1 MNFRVLVVV
10 AGSLT
15 GLIGLASQAQDLQ
28 RAHAA
33 TPHASVAGHGLTD
46 MVAPFFAVAD
56 ETLPRRGFGRVDQLW
71 GFLENSSDERPD
83 AVRKLLQHEMIVKVL
98 TSIDRLESV
107 DEQFAEF
114 WRLDADH
121 GTPASWV
128 NSARLSGD
136 DSDPTWVIYSRMDQL
151 VTAGLARLADDI
163 RVVDRGEKRAVVQS
177 ARTAMLLISLA
188 ETRAS
193 VSPSY
198 WITERLRAL
207 GWIFSESPGTKGLS
221 DEELAGLYRAVGV
234 AAWPLAEPV
243 VLHAMRGQLVSKL
256 SSLELENPDR
266 RNDLEAVLFSWREGL
281 NLADEISRLIGAERA
296 NKLNR
301 LMKLEEDRYDL
312 FKRFDE
318 PLREHIATTIPSEV
332 RAMHISFGRT
342 ALWLLLRESL
352 RLQLSQAGIP
362 VKVDEGAARLERL
375 LRARTEAELGPMGSK
390 LPQGEV
396 AGKVW
401 FPGRDKVDHGGV
413 GNCRDWSMVDSQER
427 RPTAADLVVQVP
439 ARGRKKP

>member
-1 MNFRVLVVV
+1 M
-10 AGSLT
+10 
-15 GLIGLASQAQDLQ
+15 
-28 RAHAA
+28 AA
-33 TPHASVAGHGLTD
+33 VQPSVAGHGLTD
-46 MVAPFFAVAD
+46 LVAPFFAVAD
-56 ETLPRRGFGRVDQLW
+56 DALPQSGFGRMDQLW

-107 DEQFAEF
+107 DEQFAKF

-121 GTPASWV
+121 GTPASWIS
-128 NSARLSGD
+128 SARSNRD
-136 DSDPTWVIYSRMDQL
+136 ASDPKWVIYSRMDQL

-163 RVVDRGEKRAVVQS
+163 RAVGVGEKRPVVQS

-188 ETRAS
+188 ETRSS

-207 GWIFSESPGTKGLS
+207 GWILSESPGTQGLS
-221 DEELAGLYRAVGV
+221 DDEIAGLYHAVGV
-234 AAWPLAEPV
+234 ASWPLAEPV
-243 VLHAMRGQLVSKL
+243 VLHAMRGELVSKL
-256 SSLELENPDR
+256 SLLQLENPEQ
-266 RNDLEAVLFSWREGL
+266 RNDLEAVLSSWREGL

-296 NKLNR
+296 SNLNR

-318 PLREHIATTIPSEV
+318 PLREQIATTIPSEV

-352 RLQLSQAGIP
+352 RMQLSQAD
-362 VKVDEGAARLERL
+362 VAAKVDERVTRIERL
-375 LRARTEAELGPMGSK
+375 LRTRTEAELGPMGSK

-413 GNCRDWSMVDSQER
+413 GDCRDWSMVDSQNR
-427 RPTAADLVVQVP
+427 LPNAADLVVRVP